1 MSRVEHLA
9 LRRRESLTE
18 PHHPKPFLKWAGGKR
33 QLMPVLKEHLPPSF
47 KGYYEPFV
55 GAGAMLFD
63 LQPRQAVIN
72 DLNRDLITC
81 YKVLKKHPQAL
92 IEQLQN
98 HRNEKDY
105 FYEVRARDRH
115 PEFDQMC
122 EIMRAARMIY
132 LNKTCFNGLFRVNR
146 KGHFNAP
153 FGNYRNPN
161 IVNEEGLM
169 AVHRY
174 ISRGR
179 LQIFNTDF
187 EEAVQTARRGDFVYF
202 DPPYD
207 PLSETA
213 SFTGYQSG
221 GFGRLEQYRLMC
233 VVTELTRRGCR
244 VMLSNSST
252 EYIRSLYKDFKI
264 VRVAAHRMI
273 NSVGSGRGKIDEF
286 LITNYDPETGALLGQ
301 KRTRSS
307 YSALAI

>member
-1 MSRVEHLA
+1 MSRVQNLA
-9 LRRRESLTE
+9 VLRRE
-18 PHHPKPFLKWAGGKR
+18 PLSDTQHPKPFLKWAGGKR
-33 QLMPVLKEHLPPSF
+33 QLVPVLREHLPPAF

-55 GAGAMLFD
+55 GAGALLFE

-72 DLNRDLITC
+72 DLNHDLITC
-81 YKVLKKHPQAL
+81 YRVLKKNPQAL
-92 IEQLQN
+92 IEKLRE
-98 HRNEKDY
+98 HRNEKDH
-105 FYEVRARDRH
+105 FYETRALDRH
-115 PEFDQMC
+115 PEFSQFC
-122 EIMRAARMIY
+122 EIQRAARMIY

-174 ISRGR
+174 ISRSA
-179 LQIFNTDF
+179 LQVFNTDF
-187 EEAVQTARRGDFVYF
+187 EEAVQTARRGDFIYF

-207 PLSETA
+207 PVSETA

-244 VMLSNSST
+244 VMLSNSAT

-273 NSVGSGRGKIDEF
+273 NSVGSRRGKIDEF

-301 KRTRSS
+301 KARRS
-307 YSALAI
+307 YSNLIL

>member
-1 MSRVEHLA
+1 MSPVEHLA
-9 LRRRESLTE
+9 LRRRNAFSESQQ
-18 PHHPKPFLKWAGGKR
+18 PKPFLKWAGGKR
-33 QLMPVLKEHLPPSF
+33 QLLPVIKEYLPPQI
-47 KGYYEPFV
+47 KGYYEPFI
-55 GAGAMLFD
+55 GAGALLFE
-63 LQPRQAVIN
+63 LQPRQAVIS

-81 YKVLKKHPQAL
+81 YRVLKKNPQAL
-92 IEQLQN
+92 LEQLRE
-98 HRNEKDY
+98 HRNDKDY
-105 FYEVRARDRH
+105 FYTVRALDRH
-115 PEFDQMC
+115 PEYDQFC
-122 EIMRAARMIY
+122 EIQRAARMIY

-146 KGHFNAP
+146 KGQFNAP

-161 IVNEEGLM
+161 FINEEGLM
-169 AVHRY
+169 AVHKY
-174 ISRGR
+174 INRSG
-179 LQIFNTDF
+179 LQVLHTDF

-207 PLSETA
+207 PVSDTA
-213 SFTGYQSG
+213 SFTSYQSG

-301 KRTRSS
+301 KRTRHS
-307 YSALAI
+307 YNSLAI

>member
-1 MSRVEHLA
+1 MSRVQNLA
-9 LRRRESLTE
+9 LSCRETLSKIQ
-18 PHHPKPFLKWAGGKR
+18 HPKPFLKWAGGKR
-33 QLMPVLKEHLPPSF
+33 QLLPVLREHLPPGF
-47 KGYYEPFV
+47 KNYYEPFV
-55 GAGAMLFD
+55 GAGALLFE

-81 YKVLKKHPQAL
+81 YRVLKKHPQHL
-92 IEQLQN
+92 IARLRE
-98 HRNEKDY
+98 HRNDKEY
-105 FYEVRARDRH
+105 FYAVRALDRH
-115 PEFDQMC
+115 PEYDQFC
-122 EIMRAARMIY
+122 EIQRAARMIY

-161 IVNEEGLM
+161 IVNEEGLL

-174 ISRGR
+174 ISRSS
-179 LQIFNTDF
+179 LTILNTDF

-207 PLSETA
+207 PVSETA
-213 SFTGYQSG
+213 SFTNYQSG

-244 VMLSNSST
+244 VMLSNSAT
-252 EYIRSLYKDFKI
+252 EYVRSLYKDFRI
-264 VRVAAHRMI
+264 VRVSAHRMI
-273 NSVGSGRGKIDEF
+273 NSVASGRGKIDEF
-286 LITNYDPETGALLGQ
+286 LITNYDPETGSLLGQ
-301 KRTRSS
+301 KARCG